1 MREDVRGV
9 SVSLDAMGHEPVVV
23 VVGMGRGR
31 IGVDGVERVRM
42 RMRVLARQGNAIE
55 ASSVMGGRAWQ
66 VELTQ

>member
-1 MREDVRGV
+1 M

-42 RMRVLARQGNAIE
+42 RVRVLARQGNAIE
-55 ASSVMGGRAWQ
+55 TSSVMGVRAWQ

>member
-1 MREDVRGV
+1 M

-31 IGVDGVERVRM
+31 ISVDGVERVRM
-42 RMRVLARQGNAIE
+42 RMRVLARPENAIE

>member
-1 MREDVRGV
+1 M

-42 RMRVLARQGNAIE
+42 RVRVLARQGNAIE
-55 ASSVMGGRAWQ
+55 TSSVMGGRAWQ